1 MNGFDLPEGNVT
13 QENFEEMKLWCNSS
27 DPEAFAR
34 LRFQTC
40 DMNSF
45 LSEVGPLGGAP
56 GIPGLGQGVK
66 APRFPLSRDLTGP
79 ESQLPQSLC
88 PRPKAK
94 AGPWGPSGLAPCS
107 AQRQTRQYPQVHKCW
122 NSTDKHT
129 DVR

>member
-45 LSEVGPLGGAP
+45 LSEVGPPGGAP

-66 APRFPLSRDLTGP
+66 APRFPVSRDLTGP
-79 ESQLPQSLC
+79 ESRAPQSLC
-88 PRPKAK
+88 PRPKARLGPGAPAAWPPAVPGVK
-94 AGPWGPSGLAPCS
+94 HANIPTSTSAGIPPTNMPDL
-107 AQRQTRQYPQVHKCW
+107 R
-122 NSTDKHT
+122 
-129 DVR
+129 